1 MIGAQNKELKHAL
14 KQLIIT
20 ECDKEEFLP
29 ENIDDDE
36 VLFGSDS
43 TLGLDSMD
51 ALQISMALKEKYGVE
66 VTDSKKIRTIMS
78 SINTLADFI
87 QPHE

>member
-1 MIGAQNKELKHAL
+1 MLGSQNPELKLEL

-20 ECDKEEFLP
+20 ECDKEEFTP
-29 ENIDDDE
+29 EAIHDDE
-36 VLFGSDS
+36 PLFGSDS

-66 VTDSKKIRTIMS
+66 VTDSKKIRTIMTN
-78 SINTLADFI
+78 INTLADFI
-87 QPHE
+87 QPQ

>member
-1 MIGAQNKELKHAL
+1 MLGSQNPELKLEL
-14 KQLIIT
+14 KQLIIK
-20 ECDKEEFLP
+20 ECDKEEFTP
-29 ENIDDDE
+29 EAINDDE
-36 VLFGSDS
+36 PLFGSDS

-66 VTDSKKIRTIMS
+66 VTDSKKIRTIMT

-87 QPHE
+87 QPQ

>member
-1 MIGAQNKELKHAL
+1 MLGSQNPELKLEL

-20 ECDKEEFLP
+20 ECDKEEFSP
-29 ENIDDDE
+29 EVIHDDE
-36 VLFGSDS
+36 PLFGSDS
-43 TLGLDSMD
+43 PLQLDSMD

-66 VTDSKKIRTIMS
+66 VTDSKKMRTIMT

-87 QPHE
+87 QPA